1 MDYTRLAEVSER
13 SKTLKWGLKI
23 PMIMLILLAAVVS
36 GTSVLLMKIVDTMVQ
51 QGDFAD
57 YWYFMIGLGCL
68 VAFTADSQ
76 LQFLN

>member
-1 MDYTRLAEVSER
+1 MDYARLNEVSER

-23 PMIMLILLAAVVS
+23 PMVMLIGLAAMVS

-51 QGDFAD
+51 FGDFAD
-57 YWYFMIGLGCL
+57 YWYFMIVLGGL